1 MLDFAREMKQTAQSF
16 GSVLRKDHQVLSSIA
31 THQYRYLSEVRTEA
45 KNIDKIQVK
54 TDWFATLKSMLAAIF
69 AMLLFCMMLSFI
81 WMFPRKIY
89 IPIESISHPTE

>member
-16 GSVLRKDHQVLSSIA
+16 GHVLRKDHQVLSSIA
-31 THQYRYLSEVRTEA
+31 THQYTYLSEVRTEA

-69 AMLLFCMMLSFI
+69 AMLLFCLMLSFI
-81 WMFPRKIY
+81 WLFPRKVY
-89 IPIESISHPTE
+89 ISLAPISHLAE